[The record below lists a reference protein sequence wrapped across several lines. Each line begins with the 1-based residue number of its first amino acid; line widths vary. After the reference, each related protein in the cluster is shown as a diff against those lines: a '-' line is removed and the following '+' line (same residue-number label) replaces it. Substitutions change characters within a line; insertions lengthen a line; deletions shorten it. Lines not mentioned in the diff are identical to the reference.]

1 MRYRVEITP
10 RAQKD
15 LDALPTRD
23 RDNIARRLFALKD
36 GLAGDIKRL
45 RRTFPDY
52 RLRVGDY
59 RALFAIEAAS
69 IVVYRVHNR
78 RDAYR

>member
-1 MRYRVEITP
+1 MRYQVDLTP

-15 LDALPTRD
+15 LDALPTKDRD
-23 RDNIARRLFALKD
+23 RIVRKLFALQN
-36 GLAGDIKRL
+36 GLTGDIKRL
-45 RRTFPDY
+45 RQAFPDY

-59 RALFAIEAAS
+59 RALFAIEAGVV
-69 IVVYRVHNR
+69 VVYEVTHR